1 MPTTRRRFLGALGIA
16 SVGSVAGCLGGA
28 TGGTGDGGAPDTDR
42 LTLPSL
48 DLQGSPG
55 GEVVVNPA
63 DTVALVDF
71 FATWCAPCKP
81 QMAELAEINQSF
93 PEVHLISISPEEDEA
108 AIRDFWDEYDGNWPV
123 AQDLELKATEK
134 FEARQM
140 PTKVIVDADGEETWR
155 HVGLAAADTIADELE
170 ATGV

>member
-1 MPTTRRRFLGALGIA
+1 MRTTRRRLLEAAGAASIA
-16 SVGSVAGCLGGA
+16 GLAGCLGTA
-28 TGGTGDGGAPDTDR
+28 GGGGGNGTPGTDR
-42 LTLPSL
+42 LALPSL

-55 GEVVVNPA
+55 GEVIVNPA
-63 DTVALVDF
+63 DTVALIDF

-81 QMAELAEINQSF
+81 QMAELAEIHRSF
-93 PEVHLISISPEEDEA
+93 PELHLISITPEDDES
-108 AIRDFWDEYDGNWPV
+108 AIRNFWQEYDGNWPV
-123 AQDLELKATEK
+123 ARDVELKATEK

-170 ATGV
+170 AAGA